1 MKTLLLVAMLIAA
14 GMFFY
19 HPRTYV
25 VQRIDTPQADGSVA
39 HDYARVDVDAGTMC
53 SLHESFYFNGSFVE
67 PCEDVHVVPKVQTQS
82 RR

>member
-19 HPRTYV
+19 HPHTYV

-67 PCEDVHVVPKVQTQS
+67 PCEEASK
-82 RR
+82 